1 MNYLLAKTE
10 GARTPVYNVLSQER
24 EIYSLPDLD
33 NTHAY
38 DDEYKLEDGQW
49 FVVEDFN
56 QKDYCPDLLC
66 SPFDPTAYGV
76 LPRDHYPKLDYVLA
90 VQTDNHLFCFQKIT
104 SSKVLQKRMLSF
116 SMNEAPTLL
125 DAGYLIVL
133 NQVPDA
139 IYDAATQ
146 RLYFRNLSA
155 ITKIFKGIDELYREA
170 TDEET
175 QAFMK
180 MELLQVAPDYTIDKV
195 KKANRQ
201 RIKAA
206 MEKYNAFTPEQ
217 RQAIPPYLH
226 TYCPALPI
234 DEATGKF
241 QISNEKELTELLNGL
256 NQRYYTTEIDK
267 EKRLANSVT
276 RLVK

>member
-1 MNYLLAKTE
+1 MNYLLAKTS
-10 GARTPVYNVLSQER
+10 GARTPIYNVLSQEE

-38 DDEYKLEDGQW
+38 DDEYKLEAEQW
-49 FVVEDFN
+49 FVVEEFN
-56 QKDYCPDLLC
+56 QKNYCPDLLRN
-66 SPFDPTAYGV
+66 PFDPTAYDV
-76 LPRDHYPKLDYVLA
+76 LPRNQYPKLDYVLA
-90 VQTDNHLFCFQKIT
+90 VQTDHRLFCFQKIT

-116 SMNEAPTLL
+116 SMNEDPALL

-133 NQVPDA
+133 SEVPDA
-139 IYDAATQ
+139 IYDAATHQ
-146 RLYFRNLSA
+146 LYFRNLSA
-155 ITKIFKGIDELYREA
+155 ITTIFKGIDELYREA

-175 QAFMK
+175 QAFMET
-180 MELLQVAPDYTIDKV
+180 ELLQVAPEYTIDKV

-217 RQAIPPYLH
+217 KQAIPPYLRS
-226 TYCPALPI
+226 YCPTLTF
-234 DEATGKF
+234 DEATGRF

-256 NQRYYTTEIDK
+256 NQRYYTTEIDG
-267 EKRLANSVT
+267 ERRLANSVT
-276 RLVK
+276 RLVE